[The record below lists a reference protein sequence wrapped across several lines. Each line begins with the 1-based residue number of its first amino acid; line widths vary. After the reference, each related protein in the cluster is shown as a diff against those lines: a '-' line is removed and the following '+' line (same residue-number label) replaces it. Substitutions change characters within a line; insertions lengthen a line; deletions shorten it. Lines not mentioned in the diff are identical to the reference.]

1 MVIHPYS
8 FVYRSTYFCCFVK
21 YCHILW
27 PHLLLTYIVDVPVGK
42 TCTLCTCVSNCLKSR
57 IKQTMETNY
66 LVNNSK
72 CTCCSGSSK
81 PKEDIPVSHDYW
93 MMVDTIFLSLLGCYF
108 QNYLAKSNSQIETI
122 VALVRGKLDA
132 GIRITLGALTV
143 IDVHGN
149 RLLMPSAFLI
159 TTNLKGTPS
168 RYICLEL
175 F

>member
-1 MVIHPYS
+1 
-8 FVYRSTYFCCFVK
+8 
-21 YCHILW
+21 
-27 PHLLLTYIVDVPVGK
+27 
-42 TCTLCTCVSNCLKSR
+42 
-57 IKQTMETNY
+57 
-66 LVNNSK
+66 
-72 CTCCSGSSK
+72 
-81 PKEDIPVSHDYW
+81 